1 MFEIIIL
8 IALIA
13 FLAFVAGLA
22 ALKSP
27 ELTITSLLI
36 LLFVSIIFGYNTI
49 KTETAYALEL
59 YQQGKPITHHQSK
72 IVLGHESYSNDK
84 PIVLKKDSQ

>member
-1 MFEIIIL
+1 MFEIIFTL
-8 IALIA
+8 ISIA
-13 FLAFVAGLA
+13 SLAFVAGLYVGSD
-22 ALKSP
+22 LKTVIVS
-27 ELTITSLLI
+27 LFLLFAISLL
-36 LLFVSIIFGYNTI
+36 FTYNTI